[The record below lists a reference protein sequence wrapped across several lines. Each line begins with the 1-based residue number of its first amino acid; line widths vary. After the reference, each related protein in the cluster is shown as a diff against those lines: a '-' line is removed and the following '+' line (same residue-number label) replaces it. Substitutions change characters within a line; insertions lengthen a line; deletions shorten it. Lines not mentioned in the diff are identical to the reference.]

1 MNTELQFTRYLYG
14 KDEVEI
20 SLMTNLLNRNED
32 AIFWAYEL
40 FHSGFV
46 KDLITLLWKIYYD
59 FYAIINPAFETY
71 LATKLKDNELIDN
84 KMVYTLIKNFM
95 IRRHN
100 MDVFILRKIVNEFEI
115 DCDTDLIR
123 LLDSKDYLT
132 ISSYILENIK
142 EEHVI
147 DVYNKVVSYFSKLGL
162 KIDSKK
168 SISKFEKQTRYVN
181 NRILLLSRII
191 HYFSVLHKI
200 KMGRNLYIHVE
211 PKECVIYET
220 INSNLIK
227 NEIIPILQPY
237 KILPIARICSIDN
250 LKYLSLFKL
259 KREKTDMTIAYR
271 ENWLYHASFSP
282 LWKEKINEYNGKILI
297 DKKTVIFNDDED
309 EENFREKYDYEP
321 DEQKKDVQYKS
332 IQEIK
337 CERTWSSFYKEH
349 RNETIVEID
358 EDIIKDIEK
367 LTY

>member
-46 KDLITLLWKIYYD
+46 KELTILLWKIYYD
-59 FYAIINPAFETY
+59 FYAVINPTFETY
-71 LATKLKDNELIDN
+71 LVTKLKDIDLIDD
-84 KMVYTLIKNFM
+84 KLVYTIIKNFM

-100 MDVFILRKIVNEFEI
+100 IDVFILRNIVNEFDIE
-115 DCDTDLIR
+115 CDKNIDLIC

-132 ISSYILENIK
+132 ISSFILSL
-142 EEHVI
+142 EEEQVVE
-147 DVYNKVVSYFSKLGL
+147 VYNKVVSYFSKLGL

-168 SISKFEKQTRYVN
+168 AIRQFEKQTIT
-181 NRILLLSRII
+181 NRILLLSRVI
-191 HYFSVLHKI
+191 HYFSVLHKK

-211 PKECVIYET
+211 PKECIIYET
-220 INSNLIK
+220 INSNLTK
-227 NEIIPILQPY
+227 PY
-237 KILPIARICSIDN
+237 KILPLARICCIDSGN
-250 LKYLSLFKL
+250 YLSLFNL
-259 KREKTDMTIAYR
+259 KRDKTDMTTAYR

-282 LWKEKINEYNGKILI
+282 LWNEKINDYNGEIFI

-309 EENFREKYDYEP
+309 EEKFREKYDYEP
-321 DEQKKDVQYKS
+321 DEQNKDVQDKS

-349 RNETIVEID
+349 MNETIVEID
-358 EDIIKDIEK
+358 EDIIKDIGK

>member
-1 MNTELQFTRYLYG
+1 MNIDLQFTRYLYG

-20 SLMTNLLNRNED
+20 AFMTNLLNRNED

-46 KDLITLLWKIYYD
+46 KELTTLLWKVYYD
-59 FYAIINPAFETY
+59 FYAVINPSFETY
-71 LATKLKDNELIDN
+71 LVTKLKDIELIDD
-84 KMVYTLIKNFM
+84 KLVYTLIKNFM

-100 MDVFILRKIVNEFEI
+100 IDVFILRNIVNEFDVECTKNI
-115 DCDTDLIR
+115 DLIC

-132 ISSYILENIK
+132 ISSYILENLK
-142 EEHVI
+142 EEQVVE
-147 DVYNKVVSYFSKLGL
+147 VYNKVVSYFSKLGL

-168 SISKFEKQTRYVN
+168 AKGQFQKQTMYIN
-181 NRILLLSRII
+181 NRILLLSRVI

-200 KMGRNLYIHVE
+200 KMGRNLYIHIE

-220 INSNLIK
+220 INSKLTK
-227 NEIIPILQPY
+227 PY
-237 KILPIARICSIDN
+237 KILPMARICYIDSGN
-250 LKYLSLFKL
+250 YLSLFKL
-259 KREKTDMTIAYR
+259 KRDNTDMTTAYR

-282 LWKEKINEYNGKILI
+282 LWKERINDYNGEIRI

-309 EENFREKYDYEP
+309 EEKFREKYDYEP
-321 DEQKKDVQYKS
+321 DEQNKDVQDKS

-337 CERTWSSFYKEH
+337 CDRTWSSFYKEH